1 MSLRICVLLQL
12 DGISNILWNSLD
24 ALEMSRHT
32 GSDVLL
38 GMVSLEAWMLGKE

>member
-1 MSLRICVLLQL
+1 MLVRICVLLQL
-12 DGISNILWNSLD
+12 DGISNILWNSLN
-24 ALEMSRHT
+24 ALALSRYT